1 MEESE
6 IPKMVL
12 DPPQHGRQTRG
23 DGSILCGMPTGWDQF
38 TARMDGGAG
47 TEPVSGTL
55 RWD

>member
-12 DPPQHGRQTRG
+12 DPPQHERQTRG